1 VHVDVSIDDFDRFP
15 QIAAAIASRAR
26 HIGLPDAVASGPGRF
41 VETQRSSEVPTVIG
55 SQRTE
60 SLLSEAGFE
69 VVAPFFRGFWY
80 SGMWAVAV

>member
-1 VHVDVSIDDFDRFP
+1 
-15 QIAAAIASRAR
+15 
-26 HIGLPDAVASGPGRF
+26 VASGPGRF